1 MAIIRG
7 TSKNDTLRGTPQ
19 NDIIKGF
26 AGNDSLFGNR
36 GNDKLFGGPGFD
48 KFFFSPGSGR
58 DEIFDF
64 KHGQDKI
71 GISKKYGWTSKQEVL
86 QDAASS
92 SGGDTQIGLN
102 HNDPGADSPRIIIH
116 GLDQLLASDFFFF

>member
-7 TSKNDTLRGTPQ
+7 TSKNDTLRGTSHK
-19 NDIIKGF
+19 DTIKGF

-36 GNDKLFGGPGFD
+36 GDDKLFGGPGAD
-48 KFFFSPGSGR
+48 KFFFSKNSGR

-71 GISKKYGWTSKQEVL
+71 GTSKAIGFESKQQVI
-86 QDAASS
+86 QDFASS
-92 SGGDTQIGLN
+92 SGGDTQISLN
-102 HNDPGADSPRIIIH
+102 LNDPGADSPRIIIH
-116 GLDQLLASDFFFF
+116 GLDQLHASDFFFF